1 MYLRGMFPT
10 TSKGRDRYMYTFATF
25 FPGFGLMIQRSR
37 ASIWLQLKEFPLS
50 PVLALA
56 VVRDL
61 AEPI

>member
-1 MYLRGMFPT
+1 
-10 TSKGRDRYMYTFATF
+10 MYTFATF